1 MITFNFQIIDSHIR
15 LLDSL
20 GYAILS
26 FSCIFGS
33 INVKLICHGSLK
45 NHLTFQGDLSTAG
58 STFKNPLREKKN
70 CRHRGLTPL
79 DRSVQEWLVKAG
91 GFCWPMKP

>member
-33 INVKLICHGSLK
+33 INVKSICHGSLK

-58 STFKNPLREKKN
+58 STFKNPLREKN
-70 CRHRGLTPL
+70 A
-79 DRSVQEWLVKAG
+79 AG
-91 GFCWPMKP
+91 IVG